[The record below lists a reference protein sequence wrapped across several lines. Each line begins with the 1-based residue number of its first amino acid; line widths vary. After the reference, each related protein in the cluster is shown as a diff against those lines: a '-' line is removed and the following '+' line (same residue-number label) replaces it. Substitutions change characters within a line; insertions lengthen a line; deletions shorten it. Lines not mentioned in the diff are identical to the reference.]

1 METKKAQK
9 RMGGYSL
16 NFLRPLLLLRVPYL
30 GRDQH
35 VWGHLFAGKAP
46 PTSPPGRISKKIVLR
61 IPTLATLDGVRK
73 KRQALIK
80 AGLGIRSKLARF
92 VIRNIL
98 FLSFKRSNA
107 LF

>member
-16 NFLRPLLLLRVPYL
+16 NFLRPRLLLRVPYL

-35 VWGHLFAGKAP
+35 VLGHLFAGKAP
-46 PTSPPGRISKKIVLR
+46 PTSPPGRISKKKIVLR

-73 KRQALIK
+73 KDRH
-80 AGLGIRSKLARF
+80 
-92 VIRNIL
+92 
-98 FLSFKRSNA
+98 
-107 LF
+107 